1 MNFLPT
7 SVEIYILVDE
17 QNYILTL
24 LATHHTFEHDLLVTL
39 STSPLLFLVLT
50 NAVTQCNHLAT
61 FR

>member
-7 SVEIYILVDE
+7 PVETYILVDK

-24 LATHHTFEHDLLVTL
+24 LVTYHAIEHDLLVTL
-39 STSPLLFLVLT
+39 SPSPLLFPVLT
-50 NAVTQCNHLAT
+50 NAVTQCSHVAT